1 MVFSSHIFIF
11 YFLPFVLLVYYL
23 LPGKRNLFLLLAS
36 YAFYGW
42 WNPWFVLLMLF
53 VTVANYAFGQR
64 IAAVGSSRRQRRLAL
79 GASVVVSL
87 ATLGFFKYFMFV
99 GHNLNWLLDLLGIVR
114 FPVMEVV
121 LPVGISFYVFQS
133 LSYTIDVYRGQ
144 SPPVR
149 SFFDFAC
156 FVSLF
161 PQLIAG
167 PIIRYN
173 TIADQLVFRT
183 HTLGKFSSGAAL
195 FILGLAKKVLL
206 ANTIGQVADAVF
218 NAQAPSTLDAWLGAT
233 AYAFQ
238 IYFDFSGYSDMA
250 IGLGRMLGFEFPRNF
265 NAPYLSQSITDFW
278 RRWHISLSTFLRDY
292 LYFPLG
298 GNRRGPA
305 RTYFNLAA
313 VMLLGGLWHGADW
326 TFVLWGAYHGGLLIW
341 ERAMGK
347 SSIYARLPR
356 PARIAITFLLLL
368 ISWVLFRSASITD
381 AWRFLGT
388 MFGGPITQGG
398 SILLA
403 AEIYTR
409 GTLIIMAACA
419 LAAFQPVQAFD
430 WVQRL
435 TRPRV
440 VLLILLFWLSLMT
453 MSVQAFDPFL
463 YFQF

>member
-1 MVFSSHIFIF
+1 MVFSSQIFIF

-23 LPGKRNLFLLLAS
+23 LPGKRNLFLTLAS
-36 YAFYGW
+36 YVFYGW
-42 WNPWFVLLMLF
+42 WKPWFVLLMLL
-53 VTVANYAFGQR
+53 VTVANYAFGQW
-64 IAAVGSSRRQRRLAL
+64 IAAPGSSRRQRRLAL
-79 GASVVVSL
+79 AASVVVSL
-87 ATLGFFKYFMFV
+87 GTLGFFKYFMFA
-99 GHNLNWLLDLLGIVR
+99 GHSLNWLLDLAGIGR
-114 FPVMEVV
+114 LPVIQVV
-121 LPVGISFYVFQS
+121 LPIGISFYVFQS

-167 PIIRYN
+167 PIVRYN
-173 TIADQLVFRT
+173 TIAEQLVSRT

-206 ANTIGQVADAVF
+206 ANAIGQVADAVF
-218 NAQAPSTLDAWLGAT
+218 DARAPATLDAWFGVT

-238 IYFDFSGYSDMA
+238 IYFDFSAYSDMA

-298 GNRRGPA
+298 GNRRGPR
-305 RTYFNLAA
+305 RTYFNLAT
-313 VMLLGGLWHGADW
+313 VMLLGGLWHGAHW
-326 TFVLWGAYHGGLLIW
+326 TFVLWGAYHAALLIW

-368 ISWVLFRSASITD
+368 ISWVLFRSANITD
-381 AWRFLGT
+381 AWQFLST
-388 MFGGPITQGG
+388 MFGRPVTQGG

-409 GTLIIMAACA
+409 GTLIIMAVCT
-419 LAAFQPVQAFD
+419 LLAFQPVQAFD
-430 WVQRL
+430 WVRRL
-435 TRPRV
+435 TWPK
-440 VLLILLFWLSLMT
+440 VLLLMLLFWLSLMT
-453 MSVQAFDPFL
+453 MFVQTFNPFL

>member
-1 MVFSSHIFIF
+1 MVFSSQIFIF

-23 LPGKRNLFLLLAS
+23 LPGKRNLFLLFAS
-36 YAFYGW
+36 YVFYGW
-42 WNPWFVLLMLF
+42 WNPWFVLLMLS
-53 VTVANYAFGQR
+53 VTVANYGLGQR
-64 IAAVGSSRRQRRLAL
+64 IAAAGASGRQKRLAA

-87 ATLGFFKYFMFV
+87 GTLGFFKYFMFV
-99 GHNLNWLLDLLGIVR
+99 GQNLNWLLDLLGVGR

-121 LPVGISFYVFQS
+121 LPIGISFYVFQS

-167 PIIRYN
+167 PIVRYN
-173 TIADQLVFRT
+173 TIADQLVSRT

-218 NAQAPSTLDAWLGAT
+218 DAQAPAALDAWVGVT

-238 IYFDFSGYSDMA
+238 IYYDFSGYSDMA

-265 NAPYLSQSITDFW
+265 SAPYLSESISEFW

-298 GNRRGPA
+298 GNRRGTR
-305 RTYFNLAA
+305 RTYVNLAT
-313 VMLLGGLWHGADW
+313 VMLLGGLWHGANW
-326 TFVLWGAYHGGLLIW
+326 TFVAWGAYHGAFLIW

-356 PARIAITFLLLL
+356 PARIATTFVLLLF
-368 ISWVLFRSASITD
+368 SWVLFRSANISD
-381 AWRFLGT
+381 AWQFLGT
-388 MFGGPITQGG
+388 MFGGSIAQGD

-403 AEIYTR
+403 AEIYTQ
-409 GTLIIMAACA
+409 GTLITMAVCA
-419 LAAFQPVQAFD
+419 LVAFQPVQAFD
-430 WVQRL
+430 WVEKL
-435 TRPRV
+435 TWAKV
-440 VLLILLFWLSLMT
+440 VLLILLFWLSLTT
-453 MSVQAFDPFL
+453 MFVQVFNPFL

>member
-23 LPGKRNLFLLLAS
+23 LPGKRNLFLILAS
-36 YAFYGW
+36 YVFYGW
-42 WNPWFVLLMLF
+42 WNPWFLLLMLF
-53 VTVANYAFGQR
+53 VTVANYAFGRR
-64 IAAVGSSRRQRRLAL
+64 IAAPGASRRQRRLAL

-87 ATLGFFKYFMFV
+87 GTLGFFKYFMFV
-99 GHNLNWLLDLLGIVR
+99 GHNLNWLLDLLGTGR
-114 FPVMEVV
+114 FPMIHVV
-121 LPVGISFYVFQS
+121 LPIGISFYVFQS

-167 PIIRYN
+167 PIVRYN
-173 TIADQLVFRT
+173 TIANQLVSRT
-183 HTLGKFSSGAAL
+183 HTLDKFSSGAAL

-218 NAQAPSTLDAWLGAT
+218 DAQAPATLDAWVGVT

-265 NAPYLSQSITDFW
+265 NAPYRSQSITDFW

-298 GNRRGPA
+298 GNRRGLR
-305 RTYFNLAA
+305 RTYFNLAT
-313 VMLLGGLWHGADW
+313 VMLLGGLWHGANW
-326 TFVLWGAYHGGLLIW
+326 TFVLWGAYHGALLIW

-347 SSIYARLPR
+347 SSVYARLPR

-368 ISWVLFRSASITD
+368 FSWVLFRSANITD
-381 AWRFLGT
+381 AWQFLST
-388 MFGGPITQGG
+388 MFGGSIAKGG

-403 AEIYTR
+403 AEIYTQ
-409 GTLIIMAACA
+409 GTLIIMAVCA
-419 LAAFQPVQAFD
+419 LVAFQPVQAFD

-435 TRPRV
+435 TWPKV
-440 VLLILLFWLSLMT
+440 VLLILVFWLSLMT
-453 MSVQAFDPFL
+453 MFIQVFNPFL